1 MGRDY
6 LIQFADVEIFCD
18 GNKTI
23 GLGHIR
29 RSAALCKNLIDSGI
43 SARLTG
49 ISATASSLISGQEY
63 RGGSSKIVIFDV
75 FEGIE
80 DRILQAKNDHKNK
93 TFEKILQKI
102 EKKILLASS
111 ADFYMTYYQVP
122 EFIIGLP
129 VYKLNDCIDYI
140 IKRLKTNGFTIE
152 KYEPNILIISWL
164 PN

>member
-80 DRILQAKNDHKNK
+80 DRILQAKNDHKIC
-93 TFEKILQKI
+93 T
-102 EKKILLASS
+102 
-111 ADFYMTYYQVP
+111 
-122 EFIIGLP
+122 
-129 VYKLNDCIDYI
+129 
-140 IKRLKTNGFTIE
+140 
-152 KYEPNILIISWL
+152 NILNIYVKIYNYQSYHFNSGSHSTIFL
-164 PN
+164 PPVANIQCVGENLTKYTFSICDFN